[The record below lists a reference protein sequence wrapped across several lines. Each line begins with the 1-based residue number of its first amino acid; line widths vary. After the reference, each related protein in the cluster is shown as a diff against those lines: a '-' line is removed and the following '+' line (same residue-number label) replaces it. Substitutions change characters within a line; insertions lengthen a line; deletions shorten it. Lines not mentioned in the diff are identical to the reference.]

1 MRRSSR
7 DRIVAGAL
15 TVIERDGIDGLT
27 FEALA
32 EQVGLTRGGIVYHF
46 RTREDLVAGIAS
58 DLLARWKAEALE
70 ALGKPFETATRA
82 ERITALAV
90 SVLEGA
96 LLPGELA
103 FLISGRPEAAGLNR
117 AWGSFQRQWIGD
129 PLTLTPAQR
138 VGLLAVGGWWV
149 EIASGKD
156 RAETMDAGTRELI
169 VSLVSDERGT

>member
-1 MRRSSR
+1 MRQSNRA
-7 DRIVAGAL
+7 RIIAAAL
-15 TVIERDGIDGLT
+15 TIIGRKGVDGLT
-27 FEALA
+27 FDALA
-32 EQVGLTRGGIVYHF
+32 EQVGLTRSGIVYPF
-46 RTREDLVAGIAS
+46 RTREALIAGIAA

-82 ERITALAV
+82 ERVTALAV

-96 LLPGELA
+96 LRPGELA

-138 VGLLAVGGWWV
+138 VGLLAVDGWWT
-149 EIASGKD
+149 ELASGTD
-156 RAETMDAGTRELI
+156 CTGAMDAATRALI

>member
-70 ALGKPFETATRA
+70 ALG
-82 ERITALAV
+82 
-90 SVLEGA
+90 
-96 LLPGELA
+96 
-103 FLISGRPEAAGLNR
+103 
-117 AWGSFQRQWIGD
+117 
-129 PLTLTPAQR
+129 
-138 VGLLAVGGWWV
+138 
-149 EIASGKD
+149 
-156 RAETMDAGTRELI
+156 
-169 VSLVSDERGT
+169 

>member
-1 MRRSSR
+1 MRQSNRA
-7 DRIVAGAL
+7 RIIAAAL
-15 TVIERDGIDGLT
+15 TIIGRKGVDGLT
-27 FEALA
+27 FDALA
-32 EQVGLTRGGIVYHF
+32 EQVGLTRSGIVYHF
-46 RTREDLVAGIAS
+46 RTREALIAGIAA

-82 ERITALAV
+82 ERVTALAV

-103 FLISGRPEAAGLNR
+103 FLISGRPEAAGLNH

-138 VGLLAVGGWWV
+138 VGLLAVDGWWT
-149 EIASGKD
+149 ELASGTD
-156 RAETMDAGTRELI
+156 CTGAMDAATRALI

>member
-1 MRRSSR
+1 MRQSNRA
-7 DRIVAGAL
+7 RIIAAAL
-15 TVIERDGIDGLT
+15 TIIGRKGVDGLT
-27 FEALA
+27 FDALA
-32 EQVGLTRGGIVYHF
+32 EQVGLTRSGIVYHF
-46 RTREDLVAGIAS
+46 GTREALIAGIAA

-82 ERITALAV
+82 ERVTALAV

-117 AWGSFQRQWIGD
+117 AWGSVQRQWIGD

-138 VGLLAVGGWWV
+138 VGLLAVDGWWT
-149 EIASGKD
+149 ELASGTD
-156 RAETMDAGTRELI
+156 CTGAMDAATRALI

>member
-1 MRRSSR
+1 MRQSNRA
-7 DRIVAGAL
+7 RIIAAAL
-15 TVIERDGIDGLT
+15 TIIGRKGVDGLT
-27 FEALA
+27 FDALA
-32 EQVGLTRGGIVYHF
+32 EQVGLTRSGIVYHF
-46 RTREDLVAGIAS
+46 RTREALIAGIAA

-82 ERITALAV
+82 ERVTALAV

-138 VGLLAVGGWWV
+138 VGLLAVDGWWT
-149 EIASGKD
+149 ELASGKD
-156 RAETMDAGTRELI
+156 YTEAMDAATRALI
-169 VSLVSDERGT
+169 VSLVSDGRGT

>member
-15 TVIERDGIDGLT
+15 TVIERDGVDGLT

-90 SVLEGA
+90 SVLDGV

-103 FLISGRPEAAGLNR
+103 FLVSGRPEAAGLNR
-117 AWGSFQRQWIGD
+117 AWDAFQRQWVGD
-129 PLTLTPAQR
+129 PRTLAPAQR
-138 VGLLAVGGWWV
+138 VGLLAVSGWWV
-149 EIASGKD
+149 ELASGKD
-156 RAETMDAGTRELI
+156 RAEALDAGSRELS
-169 VSLVSDERGT
+169 VSLVSGERGL